1 MNLSARIFLLF
12 FFCFIAVETRVSA
25 ATFTVSNTADS
36 GLGSLRQAVLDANA
50 AASNDA
56 IVFAPGIFN
65 ITVASSITITNNGTL
80 DITGPGA
87 NVLTLTGTGVNIFF
101 SSAATFTLRGVR
113 LTGGSGGGAAV
124 HTNGGTTVL
133 EEIVV
138 QNYNSGSLMSGAV
151 YFGGGANHRIGYS
164 TFSANTSTNECS
176 AIRNDSDLTIVNT
189 TVTGNTTIG
198 GGGTG
203 AVCAIGG
210 TTTIRNSTIAN
221 NSSTGSGVYGG
232 GGVFVFLAA
241 TANLGN
247 TIVAGNTTN
256 GFGPDVA
263 RIDSS
268 ATLTSAGGNFIGTN
282 DGNPAAPNTSAFP
295 TGNPNGN
302 GDKVGTGLTP
312 IDPMLGPLANNGGA
326 TPTRALLFGSPA
338 IDAGLNANAAGLIY
352 DQRVGFI
359 RIQDGN
365 GDMIANVDVGAFEFS
380 FAPTAAP
387 VSLSGRVMSGTGGIP
402 MAVVSVTGADGIV
415 RTAITNS
422 FGYYRVDG
430 LEVGTA
436 YVVDTSSKRYTFASQ
451 VVNLRDDLGE
461 FNIFAL

>member
-1 MNLSARIFLLF
+1 MKFTARILLLLLV
-12 FFCFIAVETRVSA
+12 CFIAAGAPVSG

-36 GLGSLRQAVLDANA
+36 GLGTLRQAVLDANA
-50 AASNDA
+50 AASNDS
-56 IVFAPGIFN
+56 IIFDSGIFN
-65 ITVASSITITNNGTL
+65 ITVASPITIANNGTL
-80 DITGPGA
+80 DINGPGA
-87 NVLTLTGTGVNIFF
+87 NVLTLTGTGATIFL
-101 SSAATFTLRGVR
+101 SSAATFTLRGVS
-113 LTGGSGGGAAV
+113 LTGGSGGDAAV
-124 HTNGGTTVL
+124 HATGGTTVL

-138 QNYNSGSLMSGAV
+138 QNYNSGAGITGAV

-164 TFSANTSTNECS
+164 TFSANTATSECG

-189 TVTGNTTIG
+189 TITGNTTIG

-232 GGVFVFLAA
+232 GGVFVFLNA

-256 GFGPDVA
+256 GFGPDIA
-263 RIDSS
+263 RFNSS
-268 ATLTSAGGNFIGTN
+268 ATLTTAGGNFIGTN
-282 DGNPAAPNTSAFP
+282 DGNPAAPNTTAFP

-302 GDKVGTGLTP
+302 ADKVGTGATP
-312 IDPMLGPLANNGGA
+312 IDPMLGPLMNNGGT
-326 TPTRALLFGSPA
+326 TPTRALIFGSPA
-338 IDAGLNANAAGLIY
+338 IDAGINANAAGLAY
-352 DQRVGFI
+352 DQRVGFV

-365 GDMIANVDVGAFEFS
+365 GDMIANVDIGAFEFGFS
-380 FAPTAAP
+380 PTAAP
-387 VSLSGRVMSGTGGIP
+387 VSLSGRVMSGSGGIS

-422 FGYYRVDG
+422 FGYYRVEG
-430 LEVGTA
+430 LEAGTT
-436 YVVDTSSKRYTFASQ
+436 YIVDTTSKRYTFASQ
-451 VVNLRDDLGE
+451 VVSLGDDLGE
-461 FNIFAL
+461 FNIHAL